1 MSTGSDKPS
10 GREVAI
16 RNARLRLI
24 QLEIES
30 HRVKAELARLEASR
44 QDEAADRLVKG
55 MPAVDVGD
63 ASPSSWKRVV
73 PDSEFGLT
81 DELLAWAGNVVVKKP
96 MSTESPDL
104 VPSES
109 SKQKDKPHQV
119 APTRQKQLDRTQRRV
134 GALESTGQQRPNPKL
149 RLQGPR
155 AKPHAKQQRKSRRL
169 PKGLRSAP
177 AWLLSIVFHVV
188 VLVLFGLLTMVSLQK
203 ETVPILA
210 SSINAGEA
218 LVEEPA
224 EIEFDQSE
232 LEEADLEEMV
242 SEGNLLEMSNLDPG
256 GFSDLAETAGGN
268 TGLESEMVDP
278 LAGDIGSLMAVTGNG
293 EPGGDERHGG
303 TRFFGTVAKGERFV
317 FVVDNSGSM
326 QEGRIETAF
335 LQLISSVELM
345 RPEQEFFVIFYSDRA
360 YPLFYPDS
368 ADHLVPATRENVKRL
383 KVWLASVELCSGG
396 DLVEAIELAIELRP
410 DVVFMLS
417 DGAINS
423 QRTMNFMTDPNSW
436 TFAVHTFGMN
446 VKGPEQARK
455 LGVIAQANRG
465 TFQLVQP
472 SLAAIQLSK
481 QRPVRYNKRG
491 ATWGENGR

>member
-55 MPAVDVGD
+55 MPTVDFGD
-63 ASPSSWKRVV
+63 ASPASWKRVV
-73 PDSEFGLT
+73 PDSDFGLT
-81 DELLAWAGNVVVKKP
+81 DELLAWAGNVVATKR
-96 MSTESPDL
+96 MSAEVPAL
-104 VPSES
+104 VPLAP
-109 SKQKDKPHQV
+109 SKQKDKPSPA
-119 APTRQKQLDRTQRRV
+119 APTEQKQPDRAQRRA
-134 GALESTGQQRPNPKL
+134 GAPEATRQRRPKPKSRLEGSRP
-149 RLQGPR
+149 
-155 AKPHAKQQRKSRRL
+155 KPHAKQQRKSRRL
-169 PKGLRSAP
+169 PKRLRSAP
-177 AWLLSIVFHVV
+177 AWLLSIIFHVA
-188 VLVLFGLLTMVSLQK
+188 VLVLFGLITMVSLQN

-210 SSINAGEA
+210 SSIDADEA
-218 LVEEPA
+218 LVEEPT
-224 EIEFDQSE
+224 EIEFDQPE
-232 LEEADLEEMV
+232 LEEADLEEMA
-242 SEGNLLEMSNLDPG
+242 SEGNPLEMSDLEPG
-256 GFSDLAETAGGN
+256 GFSDLAATAVGDSS
-268 TGLESEMVDP
+268 LESEMVDP
-278 LAGDIGSLMAVTGNG
+278 LAGDIGSLMAVAGNG
-293 EPGGDERHGG
+293 EPGGGGRHGG
-303 TRFFGTVAKGERFV
+303 TKFFGTVAKGERFV

-335 LQLISSVELM
+335 LQLISSVESM
-345 RPEQEFFVIFYSDRA
+345 RPEQKFFVIFYSDRA

-383 KVWLASVELCSGG
+383 RAWLASVELCSGG

-423 QRTMNFMTDPNSW
+423 QRTMSFMTDPNSW

-446 VKGPEQARK
+446 VKGPEQAKK

-472 SLAAIQLSK
+472 SPAAIQLSQ

-491 ATWGENGR
+491 ATWSENGR